1 MIMKNVFSIMLIAVL
16 GLTVVFTGCKD
27 EEPVI
32 EPLPTAL
39 VQGTVKAQLD
49 LNNANPENVPNG
61 TRVIFR
67 IDSRDLVQNPVVG
80 YTYQVLQYETTVTDG
95 TYSIT
100 LPSVVFAGVGV
111 DITPIDFQYDQIQG
125 DNSKIEKTYLGGAVT
140 IATQADERYYVNLA
154 YTPI

>member
-1 MIMKNVFSIMLIAVL
+1 MKNVFSIMLIAVL

-49 LNNANPENVPNG
+49 LNNDNPENVPNG
-61 TRVIFR
+61 TKILFR
-67 IDSRDLVQNPVVG
+67 IDSRDLVQNPIAG
-80 YTYQVLQYETTVTDG
+80 YNYQVLQYETTVSEG
-95 TYSIT
+95 NYSIT
-100 LPSVVFAGVGV
+100 IPSAIFAGVGV
-111 DITPIDFQYDQIQG
+111 DIIPIDFKYNQKQLD
-125 DNSKIEKTYLGGAVT
+125 DSTREKTYLGGVTT
-140 IATQADERYYVNLA
+140 IATQADERYYINLA